1 MRYMGHSAV
10 YCSTRAIER
19 TFSLQSDGGENAG
32 APPSLRTIL
41 DYLGVVNR
49 ALSFSGSTGLTK

>member
-1 MRYMGHSAV
+1 MS
-10 YCSTRAIER
+10 IEKFIENEVKANDVVLFMKG
-19 TFSLQSDGGENAG
+19 TPQFPMCGFSGQVVQ
-32 APPSLRTIL
+32 IL